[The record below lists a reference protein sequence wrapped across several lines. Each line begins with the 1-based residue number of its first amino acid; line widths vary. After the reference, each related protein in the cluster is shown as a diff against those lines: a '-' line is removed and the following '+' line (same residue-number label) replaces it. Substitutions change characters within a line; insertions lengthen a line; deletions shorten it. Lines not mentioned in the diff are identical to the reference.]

1 MSDLL
6 FVLKPVATRDPLRNV
21 RAFRNSLL
29 RWFGEHGADY
39 PWRRTTDPYPILVSE
54 IMLQQTTVGAVLQ
67 NRRFER
73 FLSTFPDLAS
83 LASATE
89 EELLRAWE
97 GLGYYNRVRN
107 LQKTARAVLEEHGGE
122 FPTDPV
128 LLETLP
134 GVGRYTAGAVAT
146 FAFDRSAPIVDANIA
161 RVLTR
166 LFDYRKP
173 IETTASQDQ
182 LWSWASDLVPPRDA
196 RTFNS
201 AFMEL
206 GQSHCSANSPD
217 CLHCPARDFC
227 ATRDPE
233 PLPAKKPRRKS
244 VEVSEHVLF
253 VRKRDGSVLLAQE
266 AGSRRRGLWKL
277 PERSHDQLADLPLLA
292 TRNYSITHHHVT
304 VHIYRCPPSRIPARD
319 PESHELFHA
328 ESALPDLPMPS
339 PFRKALNALLRT

>member
-1 MSDLL
+1 MNSFAQRLLQWFDDKGRKDL
-6 FVLKPVATRDPLRNV
+6 
-21 RAFRNSLL
+21 
-29 RWFGEHGADY
+29 
-39 PWRRTTDPYPILVSE
+39 PWQQNKTAYRVWVSE

-107 LQKTARAVLEEHGGE
+107 LQKTARAVLEEYGGE

-146 FAFDRSAPIVDANIA
+146 FAFDRSAPIVDANVA

-173 IETTASQDQ
+173 IITNF
-182 LWSWASDLVPPRDA
+182 PPLKIPLHPWRA
-196 RTFNS
+196 KLT
-201 AFMEL
+201 
-206 GQSHCSANSPD
+206 QSC
-217 CLHCPARDFC
+217 
-227 ATRDPE
+227 
-233 PLPAKKPRRKS
+233 
-244 VEVSEHVLF
+244 HVLCQHRPGTGIGDAILF
-253 VRKRDGSVLLAQE
+253 ISSDEPVLKAMRFYMKHGREKNGEGGRLA
-266 AGSRRRGLWKL
+266 
-277 PERSHDQLADLPLLA
+277 
-292 TRNYSITHHHVT
+292 
-304 VHIYRCPPSRIPARD
+304 
-319 PESHELFHA
+319 
-328 ESALPDLPMPS
+328 
-339 PFRKALNALLRT
+339 